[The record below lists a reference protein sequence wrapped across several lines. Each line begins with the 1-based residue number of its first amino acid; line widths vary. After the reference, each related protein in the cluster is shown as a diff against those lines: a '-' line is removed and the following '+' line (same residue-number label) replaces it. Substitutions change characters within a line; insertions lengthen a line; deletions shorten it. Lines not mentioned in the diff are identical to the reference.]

1 MWQSRHWNPTP
12 RVSSHSHYSL
22 FCAEDGAVRVQSSTT
37 GPRSPI
43 TLSGSNRDQGP
54 LKNNFPRQAV
64 GAGVLQWEEPQ
75 PTQVISKELVLALPR
90 HTI

>member
-1 MWQSRHWNPTP
+1 MP
-12 RVSSHSHYSL
+12 RVSSPSPHYSL
-22 FCAEDGAVRVQSSTT
+22 FWAEDGAVRIQSSTT

-64 GAGVLQWEEPQ
+64 GVGVLQWEEPQ
-75 PTQVISKELVLALPR
+75 PTQVISKELVVALPR
-90 HTI
+90 HII